1 MATTDRIKPGSR
13 VVMPGPW
20 GVIGRVLEV
29 YGPRG
34 RRSALVRVPV
44 DGTSGETLEEDDIS
58 VPLKDLRLVDAA

>member
-1 MATTDRIKPGSR
+1 MAITDRIKPGSR

-20 GVIGRVLEV
+20 GLIGRVLEV

-44 DGTSGETLEEDDIS
+44 DGTSGETLEEDDVS
-58 VPLKDLRLVDAA
+58 VPIKELRLAGAV